1 MSCFCSCQRKSVSFF
16 PPFHSLFCQ
25 FSGSYNRVKLKF
37 LWGLICKKHIY
48 FPHHPNS
55 KRQSRKPKKK
65 KQINRIKWRLFA
77 RFPSWGECC
86 VIENAPG
93 RVPGWKRDN
102 RALPALVDDSSFFLL
117 WGTTFL
123 VPGGGCASI
132 QMRQQARVQPGHGEY
147 VEFLLPAASEVGM
160 VLRCLCYG
168 SEQCLFEV
176 WSLGRKPKRTWAGL
190 VWISK
195 SKLKIYSSVWKIP
208 DPNLHMDLKKYRLPC
223 FCSVSNWEL
232 EDLFWKRKIKA
243 RSNSS
248 INGLWSDSF
257 LAKPVRKVIRLTMLG
272 SWEVLF

>member
-93 RVPGWKRDN
+93 RVPGGN
-102 RALPALVDDSSFFLL
+102 VTVEHSLPWWMTAHSFSSEEPRFWSPEEDVLVFRWDSKPGSSPDMANMWSF
-117 WGTTFL
+117 
-123 VPGGGCASI
+123 CC
-132 QMRQQARVQPGHGEY
+132 
-147 VEFLLPAASEVGM
+147 LLPPKLAWCFAASAM
-160 VLRCLCYG
+160 
-168 SEQCLFEV
+168 
-176 WSLGRKPKRTWAGL
+176 AA
-190 VWISK
+190 
-195 SKLKIYSSVWKIP
+195 SSVC
-208 DPNLHMDLKKYRLPC
+208 LK
-223 FCSVSNWEL
+223 S
-232 EDLFWKRKIKA
+232 
-243 RSNSS
+243 
-248 INGLWSDSF
+248 GLWEGN
-257 LAKPVRKVIRLTMLG
+257 PREHELG
-272 SWEVLF
+272 LSGYQSPN

>member
-77 RFPSWGECC
+77 RFPSGGECC

-102 RALPALVDDSSFFLL
+102 WALPALVDDSSFFLL

-208 DPNLHMDLKKYRLPC
+208 DPNLHMDLKKIQTPM
-223 FCSVSNWEL
+223 
-232 EDLFWKRKIKA
+232 
-243 RSNSS
+243 
-248 INGLWSDSF
+248 F
-257 LAKPVRKVIRLTMLG
+257 LQCLQLRTRGFILKKENKSKVK
-272 SWEVLF
+272 